1 MIVTYLVY
9 YFHSLKKNVELVS
22 GGTGQMSKG
31 LFFIMNFYV
40 KFIVPMLQF
49 LKTLKTHFA
58 YNQNNIYFSIL
69 NYAKI

>member
-1 MIVTYLVY
+1 
-9 YFHSLKKNVELVS
+9 
-22 GGTGQMSKG
+22 
-31 LFFIMNFYV
+31 MNFYV